1 MNETKSRLVDNC
13 PADKTVVRILL
24 VSGQKNDYVVDP
36 LISVQEF
43 LKLCFNQWPSGKF
56 NHKPI
61 TATVLGGVLI
71 RVNITG
77 S

>member
-1 MNETKSRLVDNC
+1 MNETKSQLVDTC

-56 NHKPI
+56 NHKSI
-61 TATVLGGVLI
+61 TTTVLGVVCI
-71 RVNITG
+71 TVNTTG